1 MTLHGGALVA
11 RRIFLAAALS
21 AAFCGSPRAQPA
33 QPPSAGT
40 VSEAIGLLAH
50 EKSAAEQY
58 AVILSTIA
66 KNDTVLYLRGFK
78 LYADAKSDFDEL
90 LAELRFDLQS
100 GQDPARSAKFDEALK
115 GAAEKRVAFTAFVSG
130 EVDRLQGARPGL
142 PDVIKAVP
150 ELVTA
155 ISDAG
160 LKIWNAYHGANKER
174 RDAIMNELERLEW
187 RSFAELA
194 KP

>member
-1 MTLHGGALVA
+1 MTPHWEALVA
-11 RRIFLAAALS
+11 RRVFVAAMLS
-21 AAFCGSPRAQPA
+21 AAFCGSLGAQPT

-40 VSEAIGLLAH
+40 VSEAIGILKH

-58 AVILSTIA
+58 ATILSTVA
-66 KNDTVLYLRGFK
+66 KNDPALYLRGFK
-78 LYADAKSDFDEL
+78 HYADAKSDFDGL
-90 LAELRFDLQS
+90 IAELRFDLQS
-100 GQDPARSAKFDEALK
+100 GQDRARSAKFDEVLK
-115 GAAEKRVAFTAFVSG
+115 GAAEKRVAFTSFVSG
-130 EVDRLQGARPGL
+130 EVDKLEGARPGL

-155 ISDAG
+155 ISNAG
-160 LKIWNAYHGANKER
+160 LSIWRAYHEASKER
-174 RDAIMNELERLEW
+174 RDAIMSDLEHLEW